1 MWLFNLCVYV
11 CVCVCVCVCTYLCA
25 FLQIHELKKKKNPGV
40 PAVEQWG
47 WWCLGNAGMQVQS
60 LARHSGLRIQHCH
73 SCSLGHNYGLDL
85 IPGLGTPYVAGQPKK
100 GGKKSFLICKTQLY
114 GCQRYQGGRRLQ
126 LGFRS
131 KRCWLSFGEEGLS
144 QGFLPAEGRL
154 ALLRGSGAQLPPELR
169 FPDL

>member
-1 MWLFNLCVYV
+1 MGLVVSWERWDAGSIPSPAQWVKDPALPQ
-11 CVCVCVCVCTYLCA
+11 
-25 FLQIHELKKKKNPGV
+25 LQLRSQLRLGSDPWPGNSICCR
-40 PAVEQWG
+40 A
-47 WWCLGNAGMQVQS
+47 
-60 LARHSGLRIQHCH
+60 
-73 SCSLGHNYGLDL
+73 
-85 IPGLGTPYVAGQPKK
+85 TKK

-144 QGFLPAEGRL
+144 QGSLPAEGRL